1 MRDADVI
8 GDADSLGKNAYEVIQ
23 KKPREEIEEA
33 KRNLAEKNRHLMEIV
48 TSLKSTQNKIVYS

>member
-8 GDADSLGKNAYEVIQ
+8 GDADSVGKNAYELTQ

-33 KRNLAEKNRHLMEIV
+33 KRNLADKNRRLLEIV
-48 TSLKSTQNKIVYS
+48 TALKST

>member
-8 GDADSLGKNAYEVIQ
+8 GDADSVGKNAYELTH

-33 KRNLAEKNRHLMEIV
+33 KRNLADKNRRLLEIV
-48 TSLKSTQNKIVYS
+48 TALKSTQSKIVHS

>member
-33 KRNLAEKNRHLMEIV
+33 KRNLTEKNRHLMEIV
-48 TSLKSTQNKIVYS
+48 TSLKST